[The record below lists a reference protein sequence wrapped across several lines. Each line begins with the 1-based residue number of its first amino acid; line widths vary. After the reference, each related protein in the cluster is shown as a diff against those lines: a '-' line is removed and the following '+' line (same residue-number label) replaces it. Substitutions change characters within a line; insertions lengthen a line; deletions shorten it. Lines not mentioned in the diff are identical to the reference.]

1 MALLYTVVV
10 TGFFVAL
17 RESLTWSYLTA
28 ESFMGSW
35 MRWTQRIPVSA
46 LTTEIDTIE

>member
-1 MALLYTVVV
+1 MALLYAVVV

-28 ESFMGSW
+28 ESFIGRW

-46 LTTEIDTIE
+46 LAEET